1 MRSVL
6 NSALTNHLSRYAV
19 IDFETTGLSPRLGD
33 RAIEIGVVLLENGQ
47 VIDTYESLINPDV
60 QASSFITDLTGITN
74 RMIRDAP
81 PPKQVFEKVHR
92 FVRSA
97 TLVAHNASFD
107 RNFWTHEL
115 SRLNLDSEHQ
125 FLCTMLISRR
135 LYPWSRNHQLQT
147 LVDLHEI
154 PIKGRHHR
162 ALADASMTSGLLLR
176 ILDDIGT
183 IYPDE
188 RITPVFLGRYQKK
201 RTAAV
206 KAVPAILPTRKKRPK
221 ASA

>member
-1 MRSVL
+1 M
-6 NSALTNHLSRYAV
+6 NRYAV
-19 IDFETTGLSPRLGD
+19 IDFETTGRSPGQGD
-33 RAIEIGVVLLENGQ
+33 RAVEIGVVILENGQ
-47 VIDTYESLINPDV
+47 VVDTYESLINPNV
-60 QASSFITDLTGITN
+60 EISSFITDLTGITN
-74 RMIRDAP
+74 RMIRNAP
-81 PPKQVFEKVHR
+81 PPKQVFEEVNR

-135 LYPWSRNHQLQT
+135 LYPWSRNHKLKT
-147 LVDLHEI
+147 LVELHEI
-154 PIKGRHHR
+154 PAKGRHHR

-188 RITPVFLGRYQKK
+188 RITPVFLGRYQKT
-201 RTAAV
+201 RAVAV
-206 KAVPAILPTRKKRPK
+206 KAVPAIMPTWKKRPDNRGK
-221 ASA
+221 AHNCR

>member
-1 MRSVL
+1 M
-6 NSALTNHLSRYAV
+6 NRYAV
-19 IDFETTGLSPRLGD
+19 SDFETTGLSPGQGD
-33 RAIEIGVVLLENGQ
+33 RAVEIGVVLLENGQ
-47 VIDTYESLINPDV
+47 VIDTYESLINPNV
-60 QASSFITDLTGITN
+60 LVSSFITDLTGISN

-81 PPKQVFEKVHR
+81 PPKQVFEEVHR

-115 SRLNLDSEHQ
+115 SRLNLNAEHR

-135 LYPWSRNHQLQT
+135 LYPWSPNHKLQT
-147 LVDLHEI
+147 LVELHEI
-154 PIKGRHHR
+154 PVKGRHHR

-183 IYPDE
+183 IYPDD
-188 RITPVFLGRYQKK
+188 RITPVFLGRYQKT
-201 RTAAV
+201 RAVTV
-206 KAVPAILPTRKKRPK
+206 KAVPAILSTRKKRPK
-221 ASA
+221 GRERAHNRR